1 MNKKNFA
8 VLGLGR
14 FGSNVA
20 LTLEEMNCN
29 VLGVD
34 IDESVIENLSDR
46 LTNIVSFDISDARAM
61 REAGIA
67 NCDTVIIASKKLEA
81 SLMATMLCKE
91 FGVGEIIVKAINER
105 QAKMATELGASKI
118 IFSERDMARALA
130 LSLISP
136 NVVDRIDI
144 GANINILRLTV
155 PQKLVGKNLIEAN
168 LRANF
173 AVNIVAIVTPTETL
187 VTPPPEHVLA
197 ADEKIFIVG
206 TPVALAKFERDVNI

>member
-1 MNKKNFA
+1 MNEKNFA

-34 IDESVIENLSDR
+34 IDENVIEDLSDR
-46 LTNIVSFDISDARAM
+46 LTNIISFDISDARAM
-61 REAGIA
+61 REAGVA
-67 NCDTVIIASKKLEA
+67 NCDTVIIASKRLEA

-105 QAKMATELGASKI
+105 HAKMATELGASRI
-118 IFSERDMARALA
+118 IFSERDTARTLA

-144 GANINILRLTV
+144 GANINILKLTV
-155 PQKLVGKNLIEAN
+155 PQKIVGKNLIEAN
-168 LRANF
+168 LRAKF
-173 AVNIVAIVTPTETL
+173 DVNIVAIVTPTETL
-187 VTPPPEHVLA
+187 VTPPPEHVFA

-206 TPVALAKFERDVNI
+206 TPVALAKFERDVNV